1 MHVLTWATP
10 FSPIE
15 IGRIEEIAKK
25 KGVSMA
31 QVSLAWNLAKEHV
44 VAPVVGVTSLQH
56 LEDILGKYRVSFPFA
71 SQYPYGWELKAKLN
85 RVA

>member
-1 MHVLTWATP
+1 MLTLATP
-10 FSPIE
+10 FLHLL

-44 VAPVVGVTSLQH
+44 VAPVVGATSLQH
-56 LEDILGKYRVSFPFA
+56 LEDILGEYRVSFSFA
-71 SQYPYGWELKAKLN
+71 SQYSYGWELKA
-85 RVA
+85 